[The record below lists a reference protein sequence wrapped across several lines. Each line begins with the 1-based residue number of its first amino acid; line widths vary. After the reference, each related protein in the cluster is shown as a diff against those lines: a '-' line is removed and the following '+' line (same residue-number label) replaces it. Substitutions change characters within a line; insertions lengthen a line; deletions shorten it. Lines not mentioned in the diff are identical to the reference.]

1 MVGRKALPTL
11 HLPFFDILNHLYWL
25 IQIAMS
31 LYRRADIPGA
41 TYFFTVVTYRRRP
54 ILCDASVRAALR
66 DAIKTVQSRHPFT
79 IDAWVLLPDHLH
91 CVWTLPPGDAQYAMR
106 WGLIKRMVSYECAQQ
121 YHRTDWMTA
130 SKIKHRE
137 STFWQR
143 RYWEHC
149 IITELDYRHHRD
161 YIAINPV
168 KHALVT
174 RVRDWPYSTFHRD
187 VSRGIYPL
195 DWAGEPDMHDLA
207 FGGEPV

>member
-31 LYRRADIPGA
+31 LYRCADIPGA

-91 CVWTLPPGDAQYAMR
+91 CVWILPPGDAQYAMR

-121 YHRTDWMTA
+121 YHRTDWMAA

-143 RYWEHC
+143 LYWEHC
-149 IITELDYRHHRD
+149 IITEFDYRHHRD

-174 RVRDWPYSTFHRD
+174 RERDWPYSTFHRD
-187 VSRGIYPL
+187 VSRGIYTL
-195 DWAGEPDMHDLA
+195 D
-207 FGGEPV
+207 